1 MSFPACKSSSRGC
14 HMEISIEVLHG
25 YLDEAL
31 TEEECARVEQ
41 VLRNSAPLRQLLSS
55 IMADRDR
62 GEHTVGAIWR
72 RNRLS
77 CPSRQQ
83 LGSYLLGVLEEGLQ
97 DYVQFHI
104 ATAGC
109 PYCQANLQDLQER
122 QKESPSQVQKR
133 RKKLFESSAGY
144 LHASRKR
151 N

>member
-1 MSFPACKSSSRGC
+1 
-14 HMEISIEVLHG
+14 MEISIEVLHG

-31 TEEECARVEQ
+31 SEEECARVEQ
-41 VLRNSAPLRQLLSS
+41 VLRTSAPLRQLLSG

-104 ATAGC
+104 ATVGC

-122 QKESPSQVQKR
+122 QKESPSQIQKR

-144 LHASRKR
+144 LHASRR
-151 N
+151 RS